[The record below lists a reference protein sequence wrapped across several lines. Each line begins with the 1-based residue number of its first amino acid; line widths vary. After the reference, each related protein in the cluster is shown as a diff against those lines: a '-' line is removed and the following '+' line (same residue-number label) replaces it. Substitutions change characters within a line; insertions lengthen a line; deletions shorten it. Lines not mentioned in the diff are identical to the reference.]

1 MIAILKIEEDGHF
14 HGGEPDKSW
23 CAEITGLDPKYG
35 LARSFVGA
43 LRDYKETHVSMRG
56 RVYGIVSHYPL
67 HEGHIYEVKRY
78 RGKSSK
84 RYVSREFVTVKDGEI
99 VDLTAEEA
107 MAKAIELEAAKPRV
121 ELPAAAPTPPKKTRA
136 RRARVA

>member
-14 HGGEPDKSW
+14 HGGKPDKSW

-35 LARSFVGA
+35 LARIFVGA
-43 LRDYKETHVSMRG
+43 LRDYKETHVSMAG

-67 HEGHIYEVKRY
+67 HEGRVYEVSRY

-107 MAKAIELEAAKPRV
+107 MAMSVELERAKPRV
-121 ELPAAAPTPPKKTRA
+121 ELPAAMPAPTKKTRA
-136 RRARVA
+136 RRARSA